1 MINFLFTSAVILLIQ
16 ASIFFDVE
24 NYNSA
29 KWVEN
34 NAKREI
40 VSNNLENPVVT
51 PQNIV
56 FVVKHSQSP
65 NVVVYQANI
74 NVQKNLDEKK
84 PINVYWLMNTKGKT
98 TEELTMIEWKLAFG
112 FKLIPMIKGK
122 KYKILLN
129 AIKDKYIT
137 IVQDEIGKVEGFMTL
152 NGHYTKLVNVFIEF
166 EHSFYIP
173 DVKYVDLS
181 GNDTT
186 TGKLITERIIAD

>member
-1 MINFLFTSAVILLIQ
+1 MNFLFSSIIILLIQ
-16 ASIFFDVE
+16 ASVFFDVKS
-24 NYNSA
+24 YISA
-29 KWVEN
+29 IPVDI
-34 NAKREI
+34 NAEKEL
-40 VSNNLENPVVT
+40 VSKNLENPVVS

-56 FVVKHSQSP
+56 FIVKHSQSP

-74 NVQKNLDEKK
+74 NLQKNLDDKK

-112 FKLIPMIKGK
+112 FKLIPMVKGK

-129 AIKDKYIT
+129 AIKNKYIT
-137 IVQDEIGKVEGFMTL
+137 IIQDEIGKVEGFMTL

-181 GNDTT
+181 GNDII
-186 TGKLITERIIAD
+186 TGKLITERITAD

>member
-1 MINFLFTSAVILLIQ
+1 MMNFLFSSIIILLIQ
-16 ASIFFDVE
+16 ASVFFDVKS
-24 NYNSA
+24 YISA
-29 KWVEN
+29 IPVDI
-34 NAKREI
+34 NAEKEL
-40 VSNNLENPVVT
+40 VSKNLENPVVS

-56 FVVKHSQSP
+56 FIVKHSQSP

-74 NVQKNLDEKK
+74 NLQKNLDDKK

-112 FKLIPMIKGK
+112 FKLIPMVKGK

-129 AIKDKYIT
+129 AIKNKYIT
-137 IVQDEIGKVEGFMTL
+137 IIQDEIGKVEGFMTL

-181 GNDTT
+181 GNDII
-186 TGKLITERIIAD
+186 TGKLITERITAD